1 MSWVRGHFDLPA
13 TPDGTEM
20 PQTAQLVATV
30 AMAMLVAGFAVYAIR
45 EIAQRRSVSLAL
57 LLIGGAIS
65 YFNEPIDDVLG
76 LVWHPVVGQW
86 TALDTFSRVPLWGL
100 GIYIVFFGG
109 MPYLI
114 LQNLLRGMT
123 RRQLWGWVC

>member
-45 EIAQRRSVSLAL
+45 EIAQGRSVTLVL

-65 YFNEPIDDVLG
+65 HFNEPIDDVLG
-76 LVWHPVVGQW
+76 LVWHPVVGQCPSFR
-86 TALDTFSRVPLWGL
+86 ARA
-100 GIYIVFFGG
+100 
-109 MPYLI
+109 
-114 LQNLLRGMT
+114 
-123 RRQLWGWVC
+123 